1 MQPDPSFVEPV
12 AVLQTAA
19 TATGNNTA
27 LSYTWQDSRP
37 AYSFMVFLHFAD
49 FQSAKLREFDIYFN
63 GNRLGPSDRPYR
75 PLYLESSTV
84 CSSGWYRATDG
95 NYNITLVATAV
106 SKLPPMLNAVETYTL
121 LAFDTPTT
129 FPDDFDAIM
138 AIKFEYGVKKN
149 WTGDPCFPTIYAWNG
164 VKCSNTSGNTTRITS
179 LDLSYSNLRGVL
191 STTFSKLTALENLQV
206 LHDLLSAFYSFC
218 QKSNLP

>member
-106 SKLPPMLNAVETYTL
+106 SELPPMLNAVETYTL

-129 FPDDFDAIM
+129 FPDDCEF
-138 AIKFEYGVKKN
+138 F
-149 WTGDPCFPTIYAWNG
+149 TFFP
-164 VKCSNTSGNTTRITS
+164 
-179 LDLSYSNLRGVL
+179 YS
-191 STTFSKLTALENLQV
+191 SFS
-206 LHDLLSAFYSFC
+206 SCC
-218 QKSNLP
+218 QKWIEINVLLLLRSRCSIK